1 MPHRPL
7 FVLRCHH
14 FSPVIYF
21 IAISVSL
28 PPSPS
33 PSPPSLQCLSSFFTC
48 ALPSPPPPLSP
59 CPLGRSVLL
68 SPAPPLSTPL
78 RTVPTNTSLETL
90 HYTTQHN
97 STLLTLLETLL
108 YVSVSVSFST
118 PSLSQSRLGLPLL
131 VFSFARVTAHRRHF
145 DDDAECKKERKS
157 RRRRAGGTREIER
170 DRETER
176 NRETKP
182 RRRERRRER
191 GETALSTARRVRR
204 GEQYNCI

>member
-33 PSPPSLQCLSSFFTC
+33 PPSLQCLSSFTC
-48 ALPSPPPPLSP
+48 ALSLPPSGPLVPSFS
-59 CPLGRSVLL
+59 CTL
-68 SPAPPLSTPL
+68 SSTPL

-108 YVSVSVSFST
+108 YVSVSVSFSLL
-118 PSLSQSRLGLPLL
+118 PFLSRARSCRS
-131 VFSFARVTAHRRHF
+131 VFSFARVASHRRHF
-145 DDDAECKKERKS
+145 DDDAECEKEGK
-157 RRRRAGGTREIER
+157 RRTARGEGEVREIER
-170 DRETER
+170 GRETES
-176 NRETKP
+176 NRERVEKE
-182 RRRERRRER
+182 RERRWR
-191 GETALSTARRVRR
+191 GDRAIDGATRATKRT
-204 GEQYNCI
+204 I